1 MWWNLKK
8 GRLHALL
15 IGKGL
20 SGNTVGL
27 AYLDQACGNPT
38 KGGGPYSIN
47 KAVGSDMNTAETL
60 AHEIGHNF
68 GIEHDFAPGRRGHTC
83 GPGQWGKG
91 GGLMNYGR
99 PLGIELWSKCSGE
112 DFIRYFQRNQPFCL
126 TTSKFIFKFCCIE
139 IFTLI
144 NIRLNAPTDLPLSS
158 ALCVRV

>member
-126 TTSKFIFKFCCIE
+126 KTSKFIFFKFCCIE
-139 IFTLI
+139 LFTLI
-144 NIRLNAPTDLPLSS
+144 NIKG
-158 ALCVRV
+158 